1 MTRINDDTSG
11 VRDAQLQEQ
20 ERAAEKRSKEKASN
34 DKQEFSR
41 LVEQNRQSSQKGKHE
56 QDTQRGH
63 EAGQQ
68 AAASSRLLAR
78 QGIQANTFQQTL
90 QRQGGESLG
99 EKQLQTKSRDTESTD
114 SKKSVEHRDSET
126 TQQRVDKQQDRL
138 APISRDD
145 RQGGGKG
152 ESGDGGGGKEMGSQ
166 SDGFGAAGQ
175 GIAQAQGAQ
184 AGGPAQ
190 VQGSAAPQ
198 LPQAVIQQIVERVMV
213 GVNQEGLSQFR
224 IEFKDNVLSGS
235 VLTLT
240 AKDGKVSAHF
250 ETRDVNV
257 KRLLKASEGPLARAF
272 GHKGLTLEKFEVS
285 GP

>member
-1 MTRINDDTSG
+1 MTRINDDGSN

-20 ERAAEKRSKEKASN
+20 ERANEKRSKEKAQS

-41 LVEQNRQSSQKGKHE
+41 LVEQNRQSTQKGKQE
-56 QDTQRGH
+56 QDLQRGH
-63 EAGQQ
+63 ESGQQ

-78 QGIQANTFQQTL
+78 QGIQSNTFQQTL
-90 QRQGGESLG
+90 QRQGDHSLG
-99 EKQLQTKSRDTESTD
+99 DKQLQTKSRDTESADT
-114 SKKSVEHRDSET
+114 KKEVEHKDGEAT
-126 TQQRVDKQQDRL
+126 KQRVDKQQDRL

-145 RQGGGKG
+145 RQGGNKG
-152 ESGDGGGGKEMGSQ
+152 GSGEGGGKEMGSQ
-166 SDGFGAAGQ
+166 SDGFGPAGQ
-175 GIAQAQGAQ
+175 GVAQAQGAQ
-184 AGGPAQ
+184 TSGAAQ
-190 VQGSAAPQ
+190 VQGSAAAQ

-240 AKDGKVSAHF
+240 AKDGKISAHF

-272 GHKGLTLEKFEVS
+272 NHKGLTLERLEVT